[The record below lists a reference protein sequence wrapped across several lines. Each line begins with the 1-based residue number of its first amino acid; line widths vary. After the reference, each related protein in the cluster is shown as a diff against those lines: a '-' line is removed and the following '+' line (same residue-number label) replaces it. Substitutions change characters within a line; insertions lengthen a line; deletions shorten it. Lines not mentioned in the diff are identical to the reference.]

1 MTAWFHLADNRTT
14 FASCVEKL
22 RETVDG
28 YNVMKKLWTLSFG
41 YHMSARL
48 GRAHASAMNGSI
60 HITRLF
66 FASTAM
72 LVAQAAGAQIGSPPT
87 SSAPVAQVPGPVT
100 SSPSTPFG
108 LSDRPPPPQLPTPLP
123 SPTPS
128 SAAPELR
135 SIEAAPLPL
144 PSEYRLSPRATSKTP
159 GKTLGNTR
167 TGDETQDG
175 AGNGLQLPAPMSRPL
190 EISGQNDAVLALGNV
205 VGSPQIFRTAVAA
218 AVDRNPALGEAEA
231 FADEAAAARRE
242 ARAGLFPTADLNAT
256 SFDTVSRAFSNDPN
270 NIIERSRPRSRT
282 DVQLSVNQTLFDF
295 GATSNRIASGTS
307 RIRAAAASIDDTA
320 SQIAL
325 RTIAAWYDIFTYR
338 SLLAIGRV
346 YQRNQ
351 EERRGDFTKRIDGGV
366 NAQVDVARINSSLA
380 GLQTRLARYERAV
393 ANAEAQF
400 TQLTGRPA
408 PSDLSR
414 APFLGKLP
422 TTLDDAR
429 IAAIDVPAV
438 RSAVEQAAASRTD
451 AKASRRD
458 NLPYVSAG
466 IDAGRYGVLENPRD
480 YDVRARITI
489 RQRVGGAYDARQAQV
504 AARANGAL
512 ARSARIGEEAARD
525 AAIAWT
531 DLQALNRQTVSL
543 EQSYLAARQS
553 RDAIEVRFK
562 FSRGTLFDVIDANDA
577 YFGAAAA
584 YVESLADRD
593 TGHYVLLART
603 GRLLDALGINSAY
616 LQARK

>member
-1 MTAWFHLADNRTT
+1 MTASFHLANSRAT
-14 FASCVEKL
+14 FASCVWKL
-22 RETVDG
+22 RETVDEH
-28 YNVMKKLWTLSFG
+28 NVIKKLWTLSFG
-41 YHMSARL
+41 YHMSAGL
-48 GRAHASAMNGSI
+48 GRAYSSAMNGPI
-60 HITRLF
+60 HITRLLL
-66 FASTAM
+66 ASTAM

-144 PSEYRLSPRATSKTP
+144 PSEYRLPPRAS
-159 GKTLGNTR
+159 GKTLGETRGR
-167 TGDETQDG
+167 TGDETQAGDG
-175 AGNGLQLPAPMSRPL
+175 DGLQLPAPMSRPL

-380 GLQTRLARYERAV
+380 SLQTRLARYERAV

-422 TTLDDAR
+422 ITLDDAR
-429 IAAIDVPAV
+429 IAAVDVPAV

-512 ARSARIGEEAARD
+512 ARSARINEEAARD

-603 GRLLDALGINSAY
+603 GRLLDALGIDSAY